1 MKSKRPFPTRK
12 RSFFFTEKVLFG
24 QVAAYN
30 IQMLDFLPQ
39 NVKNAIKNLNFHYLY
54 ELRIRANQAIIVNY
68 DGNYRYLGEYGLTER
83 AENAISCSI
92 TDIQDCVYRAGNY
105 SVYSVEEQLKQG
117 FITAENGERLGI
129 AGEYVFEKGQ
139 PLSLRN
145 FSSLCI
151 RVPHEII
158 GSAQVVYDRCMR
170 DRIRS
175 ILLMSPPGLGK
186 TTILRDL
193 ARILSEKSRK
203 NILICDERG
212 EISVGDIGSTC
223 DVMRY
228 ADKITAFTSGIRAM
242 RPDVIITDELSAIDC
257 TAVRK
262 ATQAG
267 IAVIA
272 SAHFSAMEKVE
283 NAFKELFER
292 YVLLDSSKIG
302 KIACIYDNKGQE
314 LT

>member
-1 MKSKRPFPTRK
+1 M
-12 RSFFFTEKVLFG
+12 LFG
-24 QVAAYN
+24 QVGAYN

-54 ELRIRANQAIIVNY
+54 ELRIRANQAIMVNY
-68 DGNYRYLGEYGLTER
+68 DGNYRYLGEYGLAER
-83 AENAISCSI
+83 AENGVRCSI
-92 TDIQDCVYRAGNY
+92 YDIQDCVYRAGNY

-117 FITAENGERLGI
+117 FITAENGERVGI

-158 GSAQVVYDRCMR
+158 GSAQVIYDRCMC
-170 DRIRS
+170 DKIRS
-175 ILLMSPPGLGK
+175 VLLMSPPGLGK

-193 ARILSEKSRK
+193 ARILSEKSQK

-212 EISVGDIGSTC
+212 EIAVGDIGSTC

-228 ADKITAFTSGIRAM
+228 ADKMTAFTSGIRAM
-242 RPDVIITDELSAIDC
+242 RPDVIITDELSAVDC
-257 TAVRK
+257 AAVKK
-262 ATQAG
+262 AMQAG
-267 IAVIA
+267 IFVVA
-272 SAHFSAMEKVE
+272 SAHFSGMERLESSFVG
-283 NAFKELFER
+283 LFER
-292 YVLLDSSKIG
+292 YVLLDGVKIG
-302 KIACIYDNKGQE
+302 KIACIYDKKGQE